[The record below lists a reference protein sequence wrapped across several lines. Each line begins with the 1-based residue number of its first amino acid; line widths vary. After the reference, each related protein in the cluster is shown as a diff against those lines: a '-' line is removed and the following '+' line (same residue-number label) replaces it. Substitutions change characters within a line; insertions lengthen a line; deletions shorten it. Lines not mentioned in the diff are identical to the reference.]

1 MQNKTK
7 TKVDKNKTRL
17 NKKCTYI
24 FKERLV
30 VKCKLKWK
38 NAMHVIKNQY

>member
-1 MQNKTK
+1 MQNKTNE

-24 FKERLV
+24 QRKIS
-30 VKCKLKWK
+30 C
-38 NAMHVIKNQY
+38 